1 MAWIKP
7 LLGKVFLSFRKR
19 QLKRNK
25 KVRFGPKSYFSRGSS
40 FGGSNYLSTQ
50 AKLINSEL
58 GFASY
63 IGMESRISKAKI
75 GKYTSIGPY
84 VKCIFGNH
92 PTHTFVSTH
101 PAFFSVRKQS
111 GFTFVDAQ
119 LFEEFAEPIT
129 EGEPYTIEIGNDV
142 WIGAQVT
149 ILDGVKIGDG
159 AIIASGALI
168 NKNVPPYSIWGGIPA
183 KEIKKRFEE
192 PIIERLLAFK
202 WWDKEYTWLKEN
214 ADTFTDINT
223 FMEKHG

>member
-1 MAWIKP
+1 MTLIKRF
-7 LLGKVFLSFRKR
+7 LGRIFLSFRKF
-19 QLKRNK
+19 QLKRSK

-63 IGMESRISKAKI
+63 IGMESLISKAKI

-111 GFTFVDAQ
+111 GFTFANNQ
-119 LFEEFAEPIT
+119 LFPEFAQPIA
-129 EGEPYTIEIGNDV
+129 EGVPYTIEIGN
-142 WIGAQVT
+142 
-149 ILDGVKIGDG
+149 
-159 AIIASGALI
+159 
-168 NKNVPPYSIWGGIPA
+168 
-183 KEIKKRFEE
+183 
-192 PIIERLLAFK
+192 
-202 WWDKEYTWLKEN
+202 
-214 ADTFTDINT
+214 
-223 FMEKHG
+223 